1 MLSAV
6 PCRIRAGL
14 PLARTASTSPRKSS
28 IHEETTAWAATGALA
43 TAVFQLA
50 VTASRLIR
58 RPQLLD
64 RRWPDLDTD
73 AAGPRLHKAAHYA
86 RRALGDPRAVV
97 LTGDV
102 VTLLPDATVTVDVP
116 GFEQEAALALASADP
131 AAAAGVLDRHGGDL
145 LPGDPYAEWAAGPR
159 DHLDRL
165 RDRLLRLAGRWEEVL
180 RRDPLDEDAH
190 VGLAGSLARQGELRA
205 ALDQLAV
212 LEQTLGRELG
222 TRPGPAALALKEELA
237 RTLEQRGGLGAADHG
252 QLEQRIG
259 FCRTL
264 DGVTV
269 AYATSGEG
277 PPLVKAANWLTHLH
291 HDWTS
296 PVWRHWLVALSRRH
310 TLVRYDER
318 GCGLSD
324 WDIPAPSLEA
334 WVSDLEA
341 VVEAA
346 GLDRFPLLGISQ
358 GAPVAIRYAAR
369 HPGRVTRLVLY
380 GGYAQGRLHR
390 QETVE
395 RVRRHELDLELV
407 RLGWGSDTDAFRQ
420 TFTSQFMP
428 DASREVWEAF
438 NRLQRQTSSPENAAR
453 VLEVNADTD
462 VTEEAGRISCPTLVL
477 HSRDDQRPPFSQG
490 RLLASL
496 IPGSRF
502 VALESR
508 NHILQPDEPAWA
520 RFVLEVEAFLAGD
533 S

>member
-1 MLSAV
+1 M
-6 PCRIRAGL
+6 
-14 PLARTASTSPRKSS
+14 
-28 IHEETTAWAATGALA
+28 
-43 TAVFQLA
+43 
-50 VTASRLIR
+50 
-58 RPQLLD
+58 
-64 RRWPDLDTD
+64 
-73 AAGPRLHKAAHYA
+73 
-86 RRALGDPRAVV
+86 
-97 LTGDV
+97 
-102 VTLLPDATVTVDVP
+102 
-116 GFEQEAALALASADP
+116 
-131 AAAAGVLDRHGGDL
+131 
-145 LPGDPYAEWAAGPR
+145 
-159 DHLDRL
+159 
-165 RDRLLRLAGRWEEVL
+165 
-180 RRDPLDEDAH
+180 
-190 VGLAGSLARQGELRA
+190 
-205 ALDQLAV
+205 
-212 LEQTLGRELG
+212 
-222 TRPGPAALALKEELA
+222 
-237 RTLEQRGGLGAADHG
+237 
-252 QLEQRIG
+252 
-259 FCRTL
+259 
-264 DGVTV
+264 
-269 AYATSGEG
+269 
-277 PPLVKAANWLTHLH
+277 
-291 HDWTS
+291 
-296 PVWRHWLVALSRRH
+296 WRHWLVALSRRH

-438 NRLQRQTSSPENAAR
+438 NQLQRQTSSPENAAR